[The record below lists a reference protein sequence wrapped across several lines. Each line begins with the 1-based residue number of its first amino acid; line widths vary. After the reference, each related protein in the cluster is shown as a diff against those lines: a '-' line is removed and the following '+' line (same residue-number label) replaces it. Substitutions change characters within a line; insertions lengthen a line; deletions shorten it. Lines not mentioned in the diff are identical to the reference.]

1 LLGPAAVNLSPLP
14 FSRRQ
19 VYNQTGFGFAVRGGE
34 IAMSR
39 RFIQELTEHESVDEV
54 FLLSDKQMRTNRQ
67 GGLYLQLRLTDRT
80 GSLVAMLWNATERVA
95 NAFEAGDYV
104 RAQGTTQVYNGTIQM
119 IATRV
124 ERAALDDIDEADF
137 VQVND
142 EQIQRCAIRLAH
154 LLRSIRNFHLRN
166 LAEVFLVDETF
177 MEQFTTAPAGI
188 KNHHAYRGGLLEHVV
203 SLMEVIT
210 VVTPLYP
217 HLDPDLLLVGA
228 FLHDVGKITELTYE
242 RDFGYSDEG
251 QLIGHIVMGVEL
263 LTQKIRDAEKLSGE
277 DFPEELSLRLKHM
290 IVSHHGEYEYGSPKV
305 PMTLEAIA
313 LHCLDNLDAKLHN
326 FHQLLRE
333 SPGSESRWTSY
344 HAAIGRKLYKGNL

>member
-1 LLGPAAVNLSPLP
+1 M
-14 FSRRQ
+14 
-19 VYNQTGFGFAVRGGE
+19 T
-34 IAMSR
+34 R
-39 RFIQELTEHESVDEV
+39 RFIQELTEHETVDDV
-54 FLLSDKQMRTNRQ
+54 FLLADKQLRTNRQ

-80 GSLVAMLWNATERVA
+80 GALVAMVWNATERLA
-95 NAFEAGDYV
+95 SAIDAGDYV
-104 RAQGTTQVYNGTIQM
+104 RAQGTTQIYNGTMQM

-124 ERAALDDIDEADF
+124 EKAPLDAVDEADF
-137 VQVND
+137 VRVND
-142 EQIQRCAIRLAH
+142 EQIQRCATRLAT

-177 MEQFTTAPAGI
+177 MEKFTAAPAGI

-203 SLMEVIT
+203 SLMEVAS
-210 VVTPLYP
+210 VVAPLYP
-217 HLDPDLLLVGA
+217 HLDPDLLLLGA

-242 RDFGYSDEG
+242 HDLGYSDEG
-251 QLIGHIVMGVEL
+251 QLIGHIVMGVEIL
-263 LTQKIRDAEKLSGE
+263 GQKIRDAENLSGE
-277 DFPEELSLRLKHM
+277 DFPEELALRLKHM

-344 HAAIGRKLYKGNL
+344 HAAIGRKLFKGTP

>member
-1 LLGPAAVNLSPLP
+1 M
-14 FSRRQ
+14 
-19 VYNQTGFGFAVRGGE
+19 T
-34 IAMSR
+34 R
-39 RFIQELTEHESVDEV
+39 RFIQDLSEHESVDEI
-54 FLLSDKQMRTNRQ
+54 FLLADKQLRTNRQ
-67 GGLYLQLRLTDRT
+67 GGLYLQLRLVDRS
-80 GSLVAMLWNATERVA
+80 GALVAMLWNASERVA
-95 NAFEAGDYV
+95 NAIDAGDYV
-104 RAQGTTQVYNGTIQM
+104 RAQGTTQVYNGMMQM

-124 ERAALDDIDEADF
+124 EKASLDDVDEKDF

-142 EQIQRCAIRLAH
+142 EQIQHATVRLAT
-154 LLRSIRNFHLRN
+154 LLRGVRNYHLRN
-166 LAEVFLVDETF
+166 LAEVYLVDEAF
-177 MEQFTTAPAGI
+177 MERFTSAPAGI

-203 SLMEVIT
+203 NLMEVVT
-210 VVTPLYP
+210 VVAPLYP
-217 HLDPDLLLVGA
+217 QLDSDLLLLGA
-228 FLHDVGKITELTYE
+228 FLHDVGKISELTYE

-263 LTQKIRDAEKLSGE
+263 LTQKIVDAEKLSGE
-277 DFPEELSLRLKHM
+277 DFPEELALRLKHM

-333 SPGSESRWTSY
+333 SPGSDSRWTSY

>member
-1 LLGPAAVNLSPLP
+1 M
-14 FSRRQ
+14 
-19 VYNQTGFGFAVRGGE
+19 T
-34 IAMSR
+34 R
-39 RFIQELTEHESVDEV
+39 RFIQDLSEHESVDEI
-54 FLLSDKQMRTNRQ
+54 FLLADKQLRTNRQ
-67 GGLYLQLRLTDRT
+67 GGLYLQLRLVDRS
-80 GSLVAMLWNATERVA
+80 GALVAMLWNASERVA
-95 NAFEAGDYV
+95 NAIDAGDYV
-104 RAQGTTQVYNGTIQM
+104 RAQGTTQVYNGMMQM

-124 ERAALDDIDEADF
+124 EKASLDDVDEKDF

-142 EQIQRCAIRLAH
+142 EQIQHATVRLAT
-154 LLRSIRNFHLRN
+154 LLRGVRNYHLRN
-166 LAEVFLVDETF
+166 LAEVYLVDEAF
-177 MEQFTTAPAGI
+177 MERFTSAPAGI

-203 SLMEVIT
+203 NLMEVVT
-210 VVTPLYP
+210 VVAPLYP
-217 HLDPDLLLVGA
+217 QLDSDLLLLGA
-228 FLHDVGKITELTYE
+228 FLHDVGKISELTYE

-263 LTQKIRDAEKLSGE
+263 LTQKIVDAEKLSGE
-277 DFPEELSLRLKHM
+277 DFPEELALRLKHM

-333 SPGSESRWTSY
+333 SPGSDSRSTSY